1 MGGGEEIQDA
11 ALLLLQRRYHRHH
24 ALNKAR
30 TVLTL
35 GAKATLAP
43 LHIWTDRPVELSE
56 RIAPPAGLQNCA
68 CHFRGTRLL
77 S

>member
-1 MGGGEEIQDA
+1 
-11 ALLLLQRRYHRHH
+11 
-24 ALNKAR
+24 
-30 TVLTL
+30 
-35 GAKATLAP
+35 